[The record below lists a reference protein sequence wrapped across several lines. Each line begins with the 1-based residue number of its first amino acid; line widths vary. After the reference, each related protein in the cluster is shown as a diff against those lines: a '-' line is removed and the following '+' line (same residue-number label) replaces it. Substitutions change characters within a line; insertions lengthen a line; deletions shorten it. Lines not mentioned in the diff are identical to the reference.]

1 MLGHAV
7 SDDFRA
13 VLAAL
18 TPGARDM
25 LRHMLLR
32 DGDKRGAASGL
43 MVLGLEEGDYLLD
56 DIVYAINRQTLNPSE
71 RHDIVQM
78 LDEIEA
84 EGSR

>member
-1 MLGHAV
+1 MLGHPV

-56 DIVYAINRQTLNPSE
+56 DLVYAINRQTLNPSE
-71 RHDIVQM
+71 RRDIVQM